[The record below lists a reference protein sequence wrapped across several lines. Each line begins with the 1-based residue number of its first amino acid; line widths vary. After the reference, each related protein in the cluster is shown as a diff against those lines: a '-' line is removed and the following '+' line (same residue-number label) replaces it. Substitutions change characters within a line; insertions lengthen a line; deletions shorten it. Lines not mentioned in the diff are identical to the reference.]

1 MDESLKGKT
10 ALIIGGSG
18 GLGKEI
24 ALELAKEEV
33 NLIIHGSSQEKLEKL
48 KNQIEKDIYENS
60 ENPKKTVEIY
70 EEKFFSEENL
80 KKSYTV
86 LKSYIERSDILIVCY
101 GPFLQKELHKTSFED
116 WASIVYWNYTFPGQL
131 ISLALD
137 SMMKKGFGRILV
149 FGGTRTYSING
160 YRTNAAYGGA
170 KTALCSLVKSAAL
183 EYSKYGITCNA
194 ILPGFV
200 ETEYLSDGLK
210 KSLAE
215 KMPQGKLIDGKAIAD
230 SALFLLKNKSANG
243 VLLNVDE
250 GWMP

>member
-1 MDESLKGKT
+1 MCWKVGNEYIP
-10 ALIIGGSG
+10 LI
-18 GLGKEI
+18 
-24 ALELAKEEV
+24 
-33 NLIIHGSSQEKLEKL
+33 
-48 KNQIEKDIYENS
+48 
-60 ENPKKTVEIY
+60 
-70 EEKFFSEENL
+70 
-80 KKSYTV
+80 
-86 LKSYIERSDILIVCY
+86 
-101 GPFLQKELHKTSFED
+101 HKTSFED

-137 SMMKKGFGRILV
+137 SMMRKGFGRILV

-215 KMPQGKLIDGKAIAD
+215 KMPQGKLIEGKAIAD

-250 GWMP
+250 FVMYLYMRQ